1 MFEVG
6 KTYETQDKDKEQ
18 WECIVVTDDYAWMKF
33 SKHSV
38 AYVWTHDGKSVSLSD
53 EYDIKP
59 KAREFWIY
67 NGYASEIY
75 NPSPAAIHVR
85 EVLE

>member
-6 KTYETQDKDKEQ
+6 KTYKTKSNGEF
-18 WECIVVTDDYAWMKF
+18 ECIAVTDYYAWMKC
-33 SKHSV
+33 SIHSI
-38 AYVWTHDGKSVSLSD
+38 AYVWKHDGKSMSLSI
-53 EYDIKP
+53 EWDIKP
-59 KAREFWIY
+59 QPREYWIY

>member
-6 KTYETQDKDKEQ
+6 KTYETKAGTQET
-18 WECIVVTDDYAWMKF
+18 CIAVTDKF
-33 SKHSV
+33 AFMQSNPDGTP
-38 AYVWTHDGKSVSLSD
+38 YTWTHDGKSYSLGPK
-53 EYDIKP
+53 YDIIMP
-59 KAREFWIY
+59 ARDFWIY

>member
-6 KTYETQDKDKEQ
+6 KKYETKVHCEF
-18 WECIVVTDDYAWMKF
+18 ECIAVTETHAWMKTGDYGT
-33 SKHSV
+33 
-38 AYVWTHDGKSVSLSD
+38 AYVWTQEGKSLSLGY

-59 KAREFWIY
+59 QPREFWIY

>member
-6 KTYETQDKDKEQ
+6 KTYETKNNVEF
-18 WECIVVTDDYAWMKF
+18 ECIAVTDTHAWMKTGGWN
-33 SKHSV
+33 V
-38 AYVWTHDGKSVSLSD
+38 AYVWTKKGKSLSLGD
-53 EYDIKP
+53 KYDIIMP
-59 KAREFWIY
+59 ARDFWIY

-75 NPSPAAIHVR
+75 NPSHAAIHVR

>member
-6 KTYETQDKDKEQ
+6 KTYKAQSNGEF
-18 WECIVVTDDYAWMKF
+18 ECIAVTETHAWMR
-33 SKHSV
+33 SDDTAT
-38 AYVWTHDGKSVSLSD
+38 AYVWTQEGKSVSLTRD
-53 EYDIKP
+53 FDIKP
-59 KAREFWIY
+59 QPREYWIY

>member
-6 KTYETQDKDKEQ
+6 KKYETKECGEF
-18 WECIVVTDDYAWMKF
+18 ECISVTDDYAWL
-33 SKHSV
+33 KHSDDAV
-38 AYVWTHDGKSVSLSD
+38 AYVWTKDGKSVSLND
-53 EYDIKP
+53 LWDIKP
-59 KAREFWIY
+59 QPREYWIY

>member
-6 KTYETQDKDKEQ
+6 EKYETKVHGEF
-18 WECIVVTDDYAWMKF
+18 ECIAVTETHAWMK
-33 SKHSV
+33 SGEKGTG
-38 AYVWTHDGKSVSLSD
+38 YVWTQEGKSVSLSQ

-59 KAREFWIY
+59 KPRDFWICKDGVVY
-67 NGYASEIY
+67 ERHIEGS
-75 NPSPAAIHVR
+75 IHVR

>member
-6 KTYETQDKDKEQ
+6 KTYETKYNGEL
-18 WECIVVTDDYAWMKF
+18 ECIAVTETHAWMRSGDK
-33 SKHSV
+33 ST
-38 AYVWTHDGKSVSLSD
+38 AYVWTQEGKSVSLGS

-59 KAREFWIY
+59 KPREYWLFDGIAY
-67 NGYASEIY
+67 
-75 NPSPAAIHVR
+75 PSLYKHANAIHVR

>member
-6 KTYETQDKDKEQ
+6 KKYETKENGP
-18 WECIVVTDDYAWMKF
+18 WECISVTDDYVWL
-33 SKHSV
+33 KHSDNDV
-38 AYVWTHDGKSVSLSD
+38 AYVWTKDGKSVSLN
-53 EYDIKP
+53 ERWDIKP
-59 KAREFWIY
+59 PPREFWIY

-85 EVLE
+85 EVIE